1 MSWSFSAFIIP
12 STLKRFSVTLSE
24 MHPQT
29 VTEPPRV
36 SQMAVDCHCWTS
48 LLDASLHIYH
58 NFNQKCQILD
68 SPLHQTWVS
77 VQFLCELAYLSLLP
91 VSPSLSFST
100 GTFELRPFL
109 MSLQGTVKAQMH
121 LSCINSLMDFLLFLK
136 DLTFTP
142 CPLLPFF
149 CLLLIQF
156 PQIYHAEICKHF
168 QLEDLWE
175 SPCWCTICG
184 KDKCKKAFFT

>member
-29 VTEPPRV
+29 VAEPPRV
-36 SQMAVDCHCWTS
+36 SQMAVDSHCRTS

-77 VQFLCELAYLSLLP
+77 VQFLCELADLSLLP

-100 GTFELRPFL
+100 GAFELRPFL

-121 LSCINSLMDFLLFLK
+121 LSCINSSMDFLLFLK

-142 CPLLPFF
+142 CPLLPFVLSF
-149 CLLLIQF
+149 AYPVSSACRDMQTFSVRRSLGITVFVYNMWQR
-156 PQIYHAEICKHF
+156 
-168 QLEDLWE
+168 
-175 SPCWCTICG
+175 
-184 KDKCKKAFFT
+184 